1 MRALSATISVFLTL
15 WFVGNAGLLWADRA
29 EGSFERALSVSGPVQ
44 LQVSTSSGGIVIR
57 KGAAGSV
64 RIQARITAQ
73 DRFGDAAALVREVEQ
88 NPPIR
93 QTGNIITIGN
103 EVRRWDKVGISY
115 DLTVPQETQA
125 DARTGSGNVDIY
137 DLRGPVEASTGS
149 GGIRAEN
156 IGARVQAR
164 TGSGNIL
171 VSRTGGGVSAGTGSG
186 SVQLDSI
193 NGAVDAQTGSGNITV
208 SGASGAVR
216 ARTGSGNVRVE
227 KAQGEVDAQASSGG
241 VTVDGSPKSARWDL
255 RTGSGSVRV
264 SLPPGTPFELDAH
277 TGSGSIT
284 TSHPITVS
292 GTVRKNELRGVAI
305 RPDNRIFIRTGS
317 GAVRVD

>member
-1 MRALSATISVFLTL
+1 MRKASAAVVVFLVMVL
-15 WFVGNAGLLWADRA
+15 AGAGELLYADRA
-29 EGSFERALSVSGPVQ
+29 EGAFARTLSVSGPVQ
-44 LQVSTSSGGIVIR
+44 LQVSTGSGGITIR

-64 RIQARITAQ
+64 RIQARVSAN

-137 DLRGPVEASTGS
+137 DLRGPVEAATGS

-171 VSRTGGGVSAGTGSG
+171 LSRIGGGVSATTGSG

-193 NGAVDAQTGSGNITV
+193 NGAVEAETGSGNITV
-208 SGASGAVR
+208 SGASGGVR
-216 ARTGSGNVRVE
+216 ARTGSGSVRVE
-227 KAQGEVDAQASSGG
+227 KAQGEVDAQSSSGG

-277 TGSGSIT
+277 TGSGSIS
-284 TSHPITVS
+284 TSHAITIS
-292 GTVRKNELRGVAI
+292 GALRKNELRGVAI
-305 RPDNRIFIRTGS
+305 RADNRIFIRTGS